1 MRTYTVNQDTS
12 SLRHSHSH
20 WANCQHHPQ
29 HAIAQ
34 TTVAQRWGQHHVVQ
48 GQVQHRA
55 LHWARHRVQHCVQHR
70 VQQWMV
76 YFFFLV
82 CATLATTLPSV
93 SQASLFGDG
102 KPENASF
109 DSPFEDRFL
118 PVDEAFQFSH
128 RIQQGGPLDGQLIVQ
143 WNIEPEYYLYKK
155 RFKFE
160 SAEEEHQVHSE
171 KYIQSPVSVD
181 DPEFGLVDVFK
192 GLIEIHVPFSK
203 LGSDPF
209 ELTVKYQGCAEA
221 GLCYPP
227 QKRKILLDPN
237 QLVAL
242 NAAENSTDLAVS
254 ETTPSTQAL
263 SQTTSPET
271 AKKVEEKET
280 EKETNNTPAEKSDLE
295 TNDDYIDFLNN
306 AGILTIVG
314 MFFLLGLGLTFTPCV
329 FPMIPILSGII
340 AGQDKEHLTPVKAFL
355 LSLTYVL
362 GMAITYS
369 IAGVI
374 VGVWGAEFNI
384 QIYLQTPAVLI
395 TFAIVFVLL
404 SLSMFGFYE
413 LQLPQSLQSRLND
426 YNRKQ
431 QGGTYIGVFIMGA
444 LSALIVSP
452 CVSAPLAG
460 TLIYISTTG
469 DGFLGGFAL
478 FAMGMGMGFPLLVIG
493 TSGGKLL
500 PKAGV
505 WMLAVKAFFGVMLLA
520 VAIWLL
526 ERILPASITLI
537 LWALLVGVSAVH
549 MGALEPTPNGGWP
562 RFWKGVG
569 LMLLVWSI
577 LMLIGAAS
585 GGSDPLKPIAFS
597 SPSSTSM
604 EGSHGAKAHVDFKF
618 INNSEQLQ
626 TALTT
631 AKQSQQLTALDFYAD
646 WCAECKVMEKHT
658 FSNATVVKATVDIQ
672 WLQVDMT
679 DFNEEHKA
687 LLNQFGLSGPPS
699 VLFFHPEGYEISKG
713 RVQGDMPPEK
723 FISHIDKYVRSAL

>member
-1 MRTYTVNQDTS
+1 MRTYAVNQDS
-12 SLRHSHSH
+12 SGLRHSHPH
-20 WANCQHHPQ
+20 GAHCQYQ
-29 HAIAQ
+29 LY
-34 TTVAQRWGQHHVVQ
+34 
-48 GQVQHRA
+48 RA
-55 LHWARHRVQHCVQHR
+55 VP
-70 VQQWMV
+70 QQWMV
-76 YFFFLV
+76 YLLCLMCAV
-82 CATLATTLPSV
+82 LATLLPSV

-102 KPENASF
+102 NQENASF

-118 PVDEAFQFSH
+118 PVDEAFQFTH
-128 RIQQGGPLDGQLIVQ
+128 RIQKDGQLKGQLIVQ
-143 WNIEPEYYLYKK
+143 WNIEPGYYLYKK

-160 SAEEEHQVHSE
+160 SAVTDNKVNSAN
-171 KYIQSPVSVD
+171 YLQSPVQVD
-181 DPEFGLVDVFK
+181 DPEFGLVDVYK
-192 GLIEIHVPFSK
+192 DLIEVHVPFSQ
-203 LGSDPF
+203 LSSSPF

-227 QKRKILLDPN
+227 QKRKIILDPN
-237 QLVAL
+237 QLIAL
-242 NAAENSTDLAVS
+242 NNPSASAETATQTEKASPVLSQEKDAIPQKDN
-254 ETTPSTQAL
+254 TPSGKA
-263 SQTTSPET
+263 
-271 AKKVEEKET
+271 A
-280 EKETNNTPAEKSDLE
+280 LE
-295 TNDDYIDFLNN
+295 TNDDYINFLNN
-306 AGILTIVG
+306 AGILAIVG

-340 AGQDKEHLTPVKAFL
+340 AGQDKEDLTPVKAFL
-355 LSLTYVL
+355 LSFAYVL
-362 GMAITYS
+362 GMAMTYS

-395 TFAIVFVLL
+395 VFAIVFVLL

-413 LQLPQSLQSRLND
+413 LQLPQSIQSRLND

-431 QGGTYIGVFIMGA
+431 QGGTYVGVFIMGA

-478 FAMGMGMGFPLLVIG
+478 FAMGMGMGFPLLIIG

-500 PKAGV
+500 PKAGA

-526 ERILPASITLI
+526 ERILPASVTLI

-585 GGSDPLKPIAFS
+585 GGSDPLRPIAFS
-597 SPSSTSM
+597 PSPSSSTSR
-604 EGSHGAKAHVDFKF
+604 SYASKAHVDFKF
-618 INNSEQLQ
+618 IDNYEHLQ
-626 TALTT
+626 TALTS
-631 AKQSQQLTALDFYAD
+631 AKQTQQLTALDFYAD

-658 FSNATVVKATVDIQ
+658 FSNTSVIQATADIQ

-687 LLNQFGLSGPPS
+687 LLNHFGLSGPPS

-723 FISHIDKYVRSAL
+723 FISHIDKYVRSTL